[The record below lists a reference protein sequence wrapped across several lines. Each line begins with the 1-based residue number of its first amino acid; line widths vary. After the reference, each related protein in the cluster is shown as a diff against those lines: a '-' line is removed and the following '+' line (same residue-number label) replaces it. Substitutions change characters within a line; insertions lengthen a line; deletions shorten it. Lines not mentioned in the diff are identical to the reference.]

1 MNTIIGFACGI
12 IVLVAG
18 IMSNGELMAYY
29 DVGSIYITLGGTLA
43 SLIINFPFKVIKSTI
58 VAIFKISFRKKQD
71 PFKIIDNIVEL
82 AEQARESGL
91 LSLEDKVDE
100 YNNSFL
106 KKGILA
112 ITASHD
118 TAVVRKDLEMDLC
131 FVEQRHASVHEV
143 LEKGAAY
150 APAFGMIGTLVGLIN
165 MLKQLNQDQSALGP
179 NMSIALVTT
188 FYGVVLSNLV
198 FLPLAGK
205 LKKMS
210 EEEIICKQLIIDG
223 VIAIQEGQNPRLIKE
238 KMLGLFP
245 EKEQSKGFHPFKKR
259 RYANEPVLEHGK

>member
-1 MNTIIGFACGI
+1 MNTLIGFACGI
-12 IVLVAG
+12 IVLVVG
-18 IMSNGELMAYY
+18 ITSNGDLRTFFNA
-29 DVGSIYITLGGTLA
+29 GSILITIGGTLA
-43 SLIINFPFKVIKSTI
+43 ALIINYPFKVIKSTI
-58 VAIFKISFRKKQD
+58 VAVFTIPFKRKPN

-100 YNNSFL
+100 YNNDFL
-106 KKGILA
+106 KKGILS

-118 TAVVRKDLEMDLC
+118 TALVRKDLETDLD
-131 FVEQRHASVHEV
+131 FMEQRHAAVHSV

-150 APAFGMIGTLVGLIN
+150 SPAFGMTGTLVGLIN
-165 MLKQLNQDQSALGP
+165 MLKHLNEDQSALGP

-188 FYGVVLSNLV
+188 FYGVVISNLV
-198 FLPLAGK
+198 FHPLAGR

-238 KMLGLFP
+238 KMLGLFSQ
-245 EKEQSKGFHPFKKR
+245 KNQSVKR
-259 RYANEPVLEHGK
+259 RLNAKEVLEIGK

>member
-1 MNTIIGFACGI
+1 MNTLIGFACGI
-12 IVLVAG
+12 IVLVVG
-18 IMSNGELMAYY
+18 ITSNGDLRTFFNA
-29 DVGSIYITLGGTLA
+29 GSILITIGGTLA
-43 SLIINFPFKVIKSTI
+43 ALTINYPFKVIKSTI
-58 VAIFKISFRKKQD
+58 VAVFTIPFKRKPN

-100 YNNSFL
+100 YNNDFL
-106 KKGILA
+106 KKGILS

-118 TAVVRKDLEMDLC
+118 TALVRKDLETDLD
-131 FVEQRHASVHEV
+131 FMEQRHAAVHSV

-150 APAFGMIGTLVGLIN
+150 SPAFGMTGTLVGLIN
-165 MLKQLNQDQSALGP
+165 MLKHLNEDQSALGP

-188 FYGVVLSNLV
+188 FYGVVISNLV
-198 FLPLAGK
+198 LLPLAGR

-238 KMLGLFP
+238 KMLGLFSQ
-245 EKEQSKGFHPFKKR
+245 KNQSVKR
-259 RYANEPVLEHGK
+259 RLNAKEVLEIGK

>member
-1 MNTIIGFACGI
+1 MNTVIGLACGI
-12 IVLVAG
+12 IVLAAG
-18 IMSNGELMAYY
+18 IMSNGELLSFY
-29 DVGSIYITLGGTLA
+29 DVGSIFITFGGTLA
-43 SLIINFPFKVIKSTI
+43 ALVINYPFNIIKSTI
-58 VAIFKISFRKKQD
+58 VATFTIPFRRKPN

-100 YNNSFL
+100 YNNDFL
-106 KKGILA
+106 KKGILS

-118 TAVVRKDLEMDLC
+118 TAVVRKDLETDLD
-131 FVEQRHASVHEV
+131 FVEQRHAAVHGF
-143 LEKGAAY
+143 LEKGATY

-165 MLKQLNQDQSALGP
+165 MLKHLNDDQSALGP

-210 EEEIICKQLIIDG
+210 EDEIVCKQLIIDG

-238 KMLGLFP
+238 KMLGLFSQ
-245 EKEQSKGFHPFKKR
+245 KEQSVKR
-259 RYANEPVLEHGK
+259 RLNDKEALEIGK